1 MSAPA
6 EDALTRLL
14 RATWASGYVEAQR
27 QARQASVELGDALS
41 NEQIDE
47 WVWNVLPPEHRDQVG
62 QFAAAL
68 VMDAFHDE
76 LTAAG
81 LLLGGGA

>member
-1 MSAPA
+1 MRV
-6 EDALTRLL
+6 DHLTQVLKT
-14 RATWASGYVEAQR
+14 AWASGYAEAQR

-41 NEQIDE
+41 NDQIDE
-47 WVWNVLPPEHRDQVG
+47 WVWNVLPPEHRAQVG

-81 LLLGGGA
+81 LLLGGAA